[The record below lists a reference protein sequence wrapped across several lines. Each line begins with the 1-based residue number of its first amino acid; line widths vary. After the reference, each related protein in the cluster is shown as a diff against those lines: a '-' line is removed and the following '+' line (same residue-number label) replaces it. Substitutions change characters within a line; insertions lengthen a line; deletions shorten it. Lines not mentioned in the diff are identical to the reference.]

1 MLKSTFK
8 GNENPGPRLRR
19 SKHKRELKEIDNHRA
34 VREKGKDEQPFYST
48 TVCVQC
54 ARRIRLR
61 CTEGYRMTE
70 MTQMTRN

>member
-34 VREKGKDEQPFYST
+34 VRERGRDE
-48 TVCVQC
+48 
-54 ARRIRLR
+54 
-61 CTEGYRMTE
+61 
-70 MTQMTRN
+70 